1 VYGNVLNHQLIDN
14 LPQGCA
20 VEVPCLVD
28 ANGVQPTRVGKLP
41 VQLAALMR
49 TNVNVQ
55 ELVVEAVLGQD
66 REHVYHAA
74 MLDPH
79 TAAVLDLEQ
88 IRAMVDELL
97 RAHAAY
103 LPDYLHL

>member
-1 VYGNVLNHQLIDN
+1 
-14 LPQGCA
+14 
-20 VEVPCLVD
+20 
-28 ANGVQPTRVGKLP
+28 
-41 VQLAALMR
+41 MR

-55 ELVVEAVLGQD
+55 ELVVKAVLNQN

-74 MLDPH
+74 MMDLH

-97 RAHAAY
+97 RAHADY
-103 LPDYLHL
+103 LPAWLHR

>member
-1 VYGNVLNHQLIDN
+1 M
-14 LPQGCA
+14 
-20 VEVPCLVD
+20 
-28 ANGVQPTRVGKLP
+28 QPTRVGKLP
-41 VQLAALMR
+41 IQLAALMR

-55 ELVVEAVLGQD
+55 EMVVAAITEQK

-79 TAAVLDLEQ
+79 TAAVLDLSQ

-97 RAHAAY
+97 VAHRSF
-103 LPDYLHL
+103 LPDYLHA

>member
-1 VYGNVLNHQLIDN
+1 MM
-14 LPQGCA
+14 P
-20 VEVPCLVD
+20 
-28 ANGVQPTRVGKLP
+28 
-41 VQLAALMR
+41 

-55 ELVVEAVLGQD
+55 ELVVEGVKQKK

-88 IRAMVDELL
+88 IRALVDELL
-97 RAHAAY
+97 AAHRNF
-103 LPDYLHL
+103 LPDYLHT